1 MNSLTGWE
9 KLFFELYKNY
19 SKNIKDPEFKLLDQK
34 WTRDGTKE
42 RTWIEIYN
50 KIEIDSHIET
60 LLFIPKFNESIIIS
74 EMDTY
79 IAGSFGKLN

>member
-1 MNSLTGWE
+1 MT
-9 KLFFELYKNY
+9 
-19 SKNIKDPEFKLLDQK
+19 KD
-34 WTRDGTKE
+34 
-42 RTWIEIYN
+42 EIYN